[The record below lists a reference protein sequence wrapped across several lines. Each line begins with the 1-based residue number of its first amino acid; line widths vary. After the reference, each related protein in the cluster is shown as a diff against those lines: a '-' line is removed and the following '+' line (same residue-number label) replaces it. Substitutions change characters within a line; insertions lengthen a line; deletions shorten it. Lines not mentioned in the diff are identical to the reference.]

1 MLGRAYYYRLDHR
14 ARVLLLVC
22 LCYFCCYFFC
32 DCDVL
37 FELMHTGPGDYAAAV
52 TRLLLLHA
60 AADLVLLSLLL
71 LLTLRFH
78 ATQTNRASIKM
89 ISAALGVAL
98 LAVTVRAG

>member
-1 MLGRAYYYRLDHR
+1 
-14 ARVLLLVC
+14 VT
-22 LCYFCCYFFC
+22 
-32 DCDVL
+32 VL
-37 FELMHTGPGDYAAAV
+37 FEVMHTGPGASAAAV

-60 AADLVLLSLLL
+60 AADIVLLSLLL

-78 ATQTNRASIKM
+78 ATQTNPASIEM